1 VILAVDA
8 GNSRVKWGLHHEGK
22 WLAQGSVA
30 NADLAELPGQWTAHP
45 TPEVAVISNVA
56 GSAMASA
63 LEQLLPSGP
72 QKTYWVTPQKEQ
84 CGVKNGYVNPAQ
96 LGSDRWAAL
105 IAARDRIPTSCVVV
119 SSGTAL
125 TVDAL
130 TAEGHFLGGFIVPGL
145 RLLERTLEENTAA
158 IPLATGCFQ
167 AFPDNTADA
176 CRSGALAALSG
187 AVERMRRQV
196 MQETGTDCPCLVS
209 GGDAPLLLPL
219 LASPVLH
226 VENLVLEGLIRIAQ
240 S

>member
-1 VILAVDA
+1 MILAIDA
-8 GNSRVKWGLHHEGK
+8 GNSRVKWGLYHQEE
-22 WLAQGSVA
+22 WLAQGSVS
-30 NADLAELPGQWTAHP
+30 NADLAELPVQWTAHP
-45 TPEVAVISNVA
+45 PPEVAVISNVA
-56 GSAMASA
+56 GSSMASA
-63 LEQLLPSGP
+63 LELLLQSGP

-84 CGVKNGYVNPAQ
+84 CGVTNGYVNPGQ

-105 IAARDRIPTSCVVV
+105 IAARDRVPTSCVVV

-145 RLLERTLEENTAA
+145 RLLERTLAENTAA
-158 IPLATGCFQ
+158 ISLGAGRFH

-176 CRSGALAALSG
+176 CHSGALAALSG
-187 AVERMRRQV
+187 AVERMRRQL